1 MPFPGLSS
9 IQKKGFRHLTFSS
22 PSFVISQLILSVG
35 GTEKRILHMSCASCH
50 DELKL

>member
-35 GTEKRILHMSCASCH
+35 GTEKKKKRILHMSC
-50 DELKL
+50 